1 MKGYR
6 TITLNVLAAMVGA
19 LMTTDW
25 GAVADAHT
33 AGVVVGGLG
42 LANTVLRF
50 FTDGPVGGDREA

>member
-6 TITLNVLAAMVGA
+6 TITLNVLATVVGA

-25 GAVADAHT
+25 GSVADAHT

-50 FTDGPVGGDREA
+50 FTDGPIGGGREA